1 MQHNADRCA
10 GLFACANIY
19 VILYQANQLFP
30 FVLKKTAAYV
40 LLTSA
45 HVHFFIVK

>member
-1 MQHNADRCA
+1 MQIGVQDY
-10 GLFACANIY
+10 LLVQTY